1 MDMQEKV
8 NTVSSLVNNMSFDYV
23 EFAKKFTCQHRTLQ
37 QNLTRLC
44 VAWLKE
50 LSNMEYYDDRNMASV
65 EFAKSIKEQLDNV
78 ALPMI

>member
-8 NTVSSLVNNMSFDYV
+8 NTVSSLVNSMCFDSK
-23 EFAKKFTCQHRTLQ
+23 EFARLFTCQHRTLQ

-50 LSNMEYYDDRNMASV
+50 LSNMEYFDDRNKASV